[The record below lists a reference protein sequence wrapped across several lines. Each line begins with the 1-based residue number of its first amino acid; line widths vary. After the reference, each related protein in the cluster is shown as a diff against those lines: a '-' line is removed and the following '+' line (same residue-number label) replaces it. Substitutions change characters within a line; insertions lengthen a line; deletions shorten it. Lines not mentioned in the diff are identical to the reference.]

1 MDAAKERELIMEKL
15 TIGAEIL
22 YLTLEEVRKTG
33 LTIEDILDLTR
44 TALVAHGQKDYEM
57 PAKVGVH
64 PYEEVFFHAMPAYV
78 PAKNAVGLKWIEC
91 YPSNPLRFNLPQTT
105 GLLVINDVE
114 SGCPVALMDA
124 TWVTAMRTPAVTA
137 LAARALHPDAE
148 TFGMFGCGV
157 QGIEHCRFIVHTL
170 KNLKEIYVYDIKK
183 EAVDKLVETVQPEID
198 VEIISAEDP
207 ETVAGNCE
215 VMSSATV
222 ILLEQLSVVKDEWVS
237 GGQTILPCDLNT
249 FWDPAIPGR
258 ADKYIV
264 DSAEEHRLFAE
275 MGYFPGGLPEIAC
288 ETGEVL
294 AGSSPGRDN
303 PDQLIVCSN
312 IGMAVCDVVVGKE
325 IFTRALDQKI
335 GRRLPL

>member
-15 TIGAEIL
+15 PIGREML
-22 YLTLEEVRKTG
+22 YLTLEDVKRTG
-33 LTIEDILDLTR
+33 LSIAEILELTR

-64 PYEEVFFHAMPAYV
+64 PYEEVFYHAMPAYV

-91 YPSNPLRFNLPQTT
+91 YPSNPSRFNLPQTT

-114 SGCPVALMDA
+114 SGCPMALMDA

-137 LAARALHPDAE
+137 LAAGALHPDAE

-157 QGIEHCRFIVHTL
+157 QGIEHCRYIGHTL
-170 KNLKEIYVYDIKK
+170 QNLKKIYVYDIKK
-183 EAVDKLVETVQPEID
+183 EAMDNLVDTVQPEID
-198 VEIISAEDP
+198 VEIIGAADP
-207 ETVAGNCE
+207 ETVAANCE

-222 ILLEQLSVVKDEWVS
+222 ILLEQLAVVKDEWVS
-237 GGQTILPCDLNT
+237 RGQTVLPCDLNT
-249 FWDPAIPGR
+249 FWDPVISRR

-275 MGYFPGGLPEIAC
+275 MGYFPAGLPEIAC

-294 AGSSPGRDN
+294 AGSCPGRDHR
-303 PDQLIVCSN
+303 DQLIVCSN

-325 IFTRALDQKI
+325 IFTRALEQKI